1 MEMSIREAKAR
12 FSEAVAAAERGE
24 SITVTR
30 DGRAVAQIGPPPPP
44 RRKGGFDFEAA
55 ERYLKEKGW
64 DKLELEWPDYFDDP
78 AYSRKVLGLED

>member
-1 MEMSIREAKAR
+1 MEMSIREARAR

-30 DGRAVAQIGPPPPP
+30 RGRAVAQIGPPPPP
-44 RRKGGFDFEAA
+44 RRKGGLDFAAA
-55 ERYLKEKGW
+55 ERLLKEKGW
-64 DKLELEWPDYFDDP
+64 DKLELVWPDYFDDP